1 MTGCSSSVSPRRSTS
16 VRRPAARGAARS
28 RVGSLSVGPCR
39 PKGERE
45 LRRTKIIATL
55 GPSTDAP
62 EVLSSLLQAGA
73 DVVRLNAAHS
83 NIDELDVRLA
93 TVRQVAA
100 SLGMHVGVLVDL
112 AGPKIRVGDVAAGT
126 VLRAGERFEILS
138 EECVGDSAHVCISY
152 DRLADDVSAGDLI
165 LLDDG
170 RIELTVV
177 HVGVGRIATQVGIG
191 GELLGHKGVNVPGV
205 RLSVESISEWDRKVI
220 EWAQAADVD
229 WLGQSFVRSAE
240 DVAELRRLFV
250 ARDIPILAKIEKREA
265 IEHIEEI
272 LNAADAVMVARG
284 DLGVET
290 SPEVV
295 PVLQRRIVEIAR
307 GLGRPAV
314 IATEMLDSM
323 RTASRPTRAEASDV
337 ASAVFGDADALML
350 SGETA
355 VGAHPIEAVATMA
368 RIVRAAEGAA
378 RPIQPRHAHDCR
390 DTQMAV
396 SAAVA
401 ELAADLDLAAIIT
414 LTQSGAT
421 ALAVARNRPD
431 TTVIAAT
438 PSLETARRLA
448 LVWGVTTVV
457 TQLPQDLAEML
468 DVVIAAVRDAGM
480 VAVGT
485 KVAVTAGLSVRASG
499 GTDSILVRE
508 VFE

>member
-1 MTGCSSSVSPRRSTS
+1 
-16 VRRPAARGAARS
+16 VRDPSRS
-28 RVGSLSVGPCR
+28 RVGSYGRHAR
-39 PKGERE
+39 PKGESE

-55 GPSTDAP
+55 GPATDSP
-62 EVLSSLLQAGA
+62 EVLRDLLRAGA
-73 DVVRLNAAHS
+73 DVVRLNAAHAG
-83 NIDELDVRLA
+83 IDELDARLGAVRDAAAALD
-93 TVRQVAA
+93 RQ
-100 SLGMHVGVLVDL
+100 VGVLVDL
-112 AGPKIRVGDVAAGT
+112 AGPKIRIGEVTSGTILLEGEPFEIRAEKCIGDTARACISYAGLAGDVAP
-126 VLRAGERFEILS
+126 
-138 EECVGDSAHVCISY
+138 GD
-152 DRLADDVSAGDLI
+152 RI

-170 RIELTVV
+170 RIELEVVGADEGNVRTVIR
-177 HVGVGRIATQVGIG
+177 VGGL
-191 GELLGHKGVNVPGV
+191 LLGRKGVNLPGV
-205 RLSVESISEWDRKVI
+205 SLSVEPISDADRAVLA
-220 EWAQAADVD
+220 WAQEAEVD
-229 WLGQSFVRSAE
+229 WVGQSFVRSAA
-240 DVAELRRLFV
+240 DIDLLRSLLTVR
-250 ARDIPILAKIEKREA
+250 AIPVLAKIEKHEA
-265 IEHIEEI
+265 IEHIDEI
-272 LNAADAVMVARG
+272 VERADAVMVARG

-355 VGAHPIEAVATMA
+355 VGEHPVEAVATMA
-368 RIVRAAEGAA
+368 RIVSAAEGAA

-401 ELAADLDLAAIIT
+401 ELAADLDLAAIVT

-438 PSLETARRLA
+438 PSPETARRLS
-448 LVWGVTTVV
+448 LVWGVTTML
-457 TQLPQDLAEML
+457 TPLPEDLAEML
-468 DVVIAAVRDAGM
+468 DLVIAAVRDAGM
-480 VAVGT
+480 VGVGT
-485 KVAVTAGLSVRASG
+485 KVAVTAGLSARTSG
-499 GTDSILVRE
+499 GTDAILVRD
-508 VFE
+508 VVA